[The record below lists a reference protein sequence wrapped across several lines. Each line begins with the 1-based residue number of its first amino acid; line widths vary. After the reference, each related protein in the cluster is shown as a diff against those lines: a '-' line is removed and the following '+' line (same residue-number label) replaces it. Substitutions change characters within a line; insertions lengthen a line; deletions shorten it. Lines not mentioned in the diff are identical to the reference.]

1 MITVEQ
7 ASGTIV
13 LWIILYEQT
22 QILCYTKANVFAQKI
37 RINLWLLLL
46 T

>member
-7 ASGTIV
+7 ASGTII

-22 QILCYTKANVFAQKI
+22 QILMLHKG
-37 RINLWLLLL
+37 
-46 T
+46 